1 MAYQSLYR
9 KYRPQRFDELV
20 GQEHVTTALRNAVR
34 DERVG
39 HAYLFSGPRGTG
51 KTTTARILAKA
62 LNCTNLGAEGE
73 PCGECENCVAI
84 AAGRFLDLFEL
95 DAASNRG
102 IDNIRDVIESST
114 LGMGAGARTKVYV
127 LDEVHMLTDPAANAL
142 LKTLEETPSH
152 VVFVLATTNPE
163 KVLPTIRSRTQHFE
177 FTLLSVDQL
186 VNRLGDLCSREGV
199 QADAAALEVIA
210 AAGAGSARDA
220 ESLLDQALAHETG
233 PLEAEAVAA
242 LFGGAPF
249 PLRVRILEAIAGE
262 DAPGALVALGELLE
276 SGHEPRRAAE
286 DLLATARDAFLLTAG
301 AGRVRVDAPQAEQER
316 LRELGLALGNA
327 ALVRVIETLG
337 QAVTD
342 MRGTEAADPRLVLE
356 VALVRLSRRDAGP
369 PLQTVVERIERLE
382 RTLAGGEAG
391 VPSRPA
397 DGGTRASAGAAAP
410 AAGAAPSPR
419 RTLGAVRA
427 QAAEPVEADDE
438 PPPDPAPSDPAL
450 SRVAPVEAESA
461 PEALAPEPEPDV
473 PTTPLD
479 VDDVIVA
486 WGSILPELPVATR
499 SAVQNA
505 QPLRVD
511 GDVVVFGVPPGV
523 IEAARP
529 RFKKEADTIRDAL
542 ARHLGR
548 TVRFNLE
555 PADEFALSGG
565 QQQPAAFAAAPAPV
579 SDDDSPEM
587 TEMADIDLSQNTDAP
602 QESPASVALLQQQL
616 GATVVEELPRD
627 AGS

>member
-1 MAYQSLYR
+1 MPYQSLYR

-62 LNCTNLGAEGE
+62 LNCMNIGPDGE
-73 PCGECENCVAI
+73 PCDACDNCRAI
-84 AAGRFLDLFEL
+84 ATGTFLDLFEL

-114 LGMGAGARTKVYV
+114 LGMGGGAKTKVYV

-177 FTLLSVDQL
+177 FTLLSIEQL
-186 VNRLGDLCSREGV
+186 VTRLGDLCAREGV
-199 QADAAALEVIA
+199 EADAEALAVIA

-233 PLEAEAVAA
+233 PLEAAAVAA

-249 PLRVRILEAIAGE
+249 PLRVRILESIAGE
-262 DAPGALVALGELLE
+262 DSPGALVALGELLE
-276 SGHEPRRAAE
+276 AGHDPRRAAE
-286 DLLATARDAFLLTAG
+286 DLLGTARDGFLLTAG
-301 AGRVRVDAPQAEQER
+301 AGRVRVDASEEEKER
-316 LRELGLALGNA
+316 LRQLGLALGNA
-327 ALVRVIETLG
+327 ALVRAIETLG

-382 RTLAGGEAG
+382 RALASGAT
-391 VPSRPA
+391 PA
-397 DGGTRASAGAAAP
+397 SPASAAP
-410 AAGAAPSPR
+410 ASEAPPPPDPR
-419 RTLGAVRA
+419 APGRTIGAVRA
-427 QAAEPVEADDE
+427 EAANAPAVDEPTPVEAASPE
-438 PPPDPAPSDPAL
+438 QVVEASPAAPPPDD
-450 SRVAPVEAESA
+450 SA
-461 PEALAPEPEPDV
+461 ARLEL
-473 PTTPLD
+473 
-479 VDDVIVA
+479 DDVIIA

-511 GDVVVFGVPPGV
+511 GDIVVFGVPPGV
-523 IEAARP
+523 IEAAKP
-529 RFKKEADTIRDAL
+529 RFKKEADTIRAAL
-542 ARHLGR
+542 AHHLGR

-555 PADEFALSGG
+555 PAEEFSLGGG
-565 QQQPAAFAAAPAPV
+565 QPAPV
-579 SDDDSPEM
+579 PTRDAPSASGPSGADEPPEM
-587 TEMADIDLSQNTDAP
+587 VEMADIDLSQNTDAP
-602 QESPASVALLQQQL
+602 LGPPASVSLLQQQL